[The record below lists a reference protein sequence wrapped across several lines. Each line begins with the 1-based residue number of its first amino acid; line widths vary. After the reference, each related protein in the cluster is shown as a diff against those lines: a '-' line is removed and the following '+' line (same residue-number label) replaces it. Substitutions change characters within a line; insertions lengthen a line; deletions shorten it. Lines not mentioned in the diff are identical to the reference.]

1 MLRLYA
7 LLVSVSIL
15 LISLSGGQEP
25 VKPALNPRIMT
36 GTRQVVTFT
45 SLEKQMMEALQKK
58 DKAALKALLTDDVAV
73 HMPDAD
79 QLAGE
84 DWVDSVMS
92 KDFALKAF
100 GIRQVDVADL
110 GTTAVVAY
118 DRIQDS

>member
-58 DKAALKALLTDDVAV
+58 DNFKSF
-73 HMPDAD
+73 P
-79 QLAGE
+79 
-84 DWVDSVMS
+84 
-92 KDFALKAF
+92 
-100 GIRQVDVADL
+100 I
-110 GTTAVVAY
+110 
-118 DRIQDS
+118 